1 MKEQFSEM
9 TELGLRFHAYILK
22 TIKNAAE
29 NYRKHEEYINGKIV
43 QPSIDEQDAV
53 DFRAAEKSYITQIEK
68 LELKEALEKLPLNY
82 RRALELYYIY
92 GFSNKRIT
100 ELLGISEVT
109 LIKRKTEAIKL
120 LRERLSSV

>member
-109 LIKRKTEAIKL
+109 LIKRKTEAINM
-120 LRERLSSV
+120 LRKYMSEE

>member
-1 MKEQFSEM
+1 M

-53 DFRAAEKSYITQIEK
+53 DFRASEKSYITQIEK

-109 LIKRKTEAIKL
+109 LIKRKTEAINM
-120 LRERLSSV
+120 LRKYMSEE